1 MTEYARRTSTR
12 PIPIARGLRWV
23 FVDDDDK
30 DPGTDARYTQGALA
44 LRFPLSTGL
53 DCEPVSDALTVVS
66 DAWEQTDAT
75 PDPQAWAAR
84 FLQAVV
90 EVVASE
96 RPLAQL
102 ARWTDSAVLAEISD
116 RRERVADRRAGAR
129 SRCGRQVVATVH
141 ISRPEGTVAEVAARV
156 TAGRRSRTIA
166 ARLDYSRGRWLC
178 TAIDFG

>member
-1 MTEYARRTSTR
+1 MTEYARRTTAG
-12 PIPIARGLRWV
+12 PIPIARGLRWAS
-23 FVDDDDK
+23 VDDA
-30 DPGTDARYTQGALA
+30 DPGSDARYTQGALA
-44 LRFPLSTGL
+44 LSFPLSTGL

-66 DAWEQTDAT
+66 GAPHQAYAT

-102 ARWTDSAVLAEISD
+102 ARWTDAAVFAEISD
-116 RRERVADRRAGAR
+116 RRDRVADRRARAR
-129 SRCGRQVVATVH
+129 SRGGRQVVATVH
-141 ISRPEGTVAEVAARV
+141 ISRPEGAVAEVAARV
-156 TAGRRSRTIA
+156 TAGRRSRAIA

>member
-1 MTEYARRTSTR
+1 MTEYARRTSTG
-12 PIPIARGLRWV
+12 PIPIARGLRWAC
-23 FVDDDDK
+23 VDDA
-30 DPGTDARYTQGALA
+30 DPSSDARYTQGALA
-44 LRFPLSTGL
+44 LSFPLSTGL
-53 DCEPVSDALTVVS
+53 GCEPVSDALTVVS
-66 DAWEQTDAT
+66 DAPQRAYAA

-102 ARWTDSAVLAEISD
+102 ARWTDAAVFAEISD

-129 SRCGRQVVATVH
+129 SRGGRQVVVTVH
-141 ISRPEGTVAEVAARV
+141 ISRPEGGVAEVAARV
-156 TAGRRSRTIA
+156 TAGRRSRAIA

>member
-1 MTEYARRTSTR
+1 MTEYARRTSAG

-23 FVDDDDK
+23 LVDDK

-44 LRFPLSTGL
+44 LSFPLSTGL

-66 DAWEQTDAT
+66 GAPQHADAT

-96 RPLAQL
+96 RPVAQL

-156 TAGRRSRTIA
+156 TAGRRSRAIA

>member
-1 MTEYARRTSTR
+1 MTENARRTSTG
-12 PIPIARGLRWV
+12 PIPIARGLRWASV
-23 FVDDDDK
+23 EAR
-30 DPGTDARYTQGALA
+30 DATSHSRYTQGALA
-44 LRFPLSTGL
+44 LSFPLSTGL
-53 DCEPVSDALTVVS
+53 DCEPASDALTVVS
-66 DAWEQTDAT
+66 DSPRQASAT

-96 RPLAQL
+96 RPLGQL
-102 ARWTDSAVLAEISD
+102 ARWTDSAVFAEIAD

-129 SRCGRQVVATVH
+129 GRCGRQVVATVH
-141 ISRPEGTVAEVAARV
+141 ICRPDCGVAEVAARV
-156 TAGRRSRTIA
+156 TTGRRSRAIA